1 MVTYVVDSNC
11 FIHMGAMGAT
21 TLLNDLKSCLKTM
34 HVTDGVHGEI
44 RTVRFQR
51 WKQRPN
57 LLEQV
62 KPLLTTHSV
71 DEGQIRG
78 LASKIG
84 ERASPQ
90 DVDLSLMVLSSSL
103 QRDGHD
109 VLLVTDDFKMAKA
122 TEEHQLAGE
131 VCPPSTF
138 FERIAKSAKGKHASE
153 LRRLGRRI
161 RAAEMQYAISR
172 RNEYDVQAKITWMVD
187 SLLSTAPAKAKAVVN
202 QANEGQ
208 SVDYLHQLGRHLSGE
223 DIKTSHR
230 KKLKP
235 LFESCREMLRL
246 EEHVLNLKQRLSDE
260 SLEVVISETQELMA
274 EVLEDSG
281 IDLAP
286 LNRELVDVAH
296 RFSSRI
302 LVRSEMALAIMKR
315 MKGDAVGSH
324 QHLANALFQA
334 THVDDDPIEARILAR
349 LSVLALSTNKFE
361 KAVRLSSA
369 AIGLEALNESMNLK
383 QHVVLSMAQFLNGE
397 DYDGTISK
405 VQGMV
410 QADHNVAMQALTELG
425 ESFLALNRPDFAIEL
440 FDEAMECSSAD
451 GNIDEHL
458 GELVLLAHRAME
470 DDDDVEVDGLRR
482 VLDQIHEQTTQQQ
495 QAVEQTVEDISKR
508 QEQESPVEV
517 STDWQSSD
525 VLLDDERPLYI
536 SAVVGEAAE
545 EQLIVAQHP
554 SLGTIG
560 IWMPSTIQAPQPGAK
575 ITLSN
580 SRVKVAQ
587 APEKLAELHSL
598 KALVAI
604 ENPEGLVFQ
613 SLTEDAKEELEEL

>member
-21 TLLNDLKSCLKTM
+21 TLLKDLKSCLKTM

-508 QEQESPVEV
+508 QEQESHVEV

-525 VLLDDERPLYI
+525 VLLDDDRPLYI

>member
-1 MVTYVVDSNC
+1 
-11 FIHMGAMGAT
+11 
-21 TLLNDLKSCLKTM
+21 
-34 HVTDGVHGEI
+34 
-44 RTVRFQR
+44 
-51 WKQRPN
+51 
-57 LLEQV
+57 
-62 KPLLTTHSV
+62 
-71 DEGQIRG
+71 
-78 LASKIG
+78 
-84 ERASPQ
+84 
-90 DVDLSLMVLSSSL
+90 
-103 QRDGHD
+103 
-109 VLLVTDDFKMAKA
+109 
-122 TEEHQLAGE
+122 
-131 VCPPSTF
+131 
-138 FERIAKSAKGKHASE
+138 
-153 LRRLGRRI
+153 
-161 RAAEMQYAISR
+161 
-172 RNEYDVQAKITWMVD
+172 
-187 SLLSTAPAKAKAVVN
+187 
-202 QANEGQ
+202 
-208 SVDYLHQLGRHLSGE
+208 LGRHLSGE

-246 EEHVLNLKQRLSDE
+246 EEHVLNLKQRLADE

-369 AIGLEALNESMNLK
+369 AIGLNALNEPMNLK
-383 QHVVLSMAQFLNGE
+383 QHVVLSMAQFLNEE

-508 QEQESPVEV
+508 QEQESHVEV

-525 VLLDDERPLYI
+525 VLLDDDRPLYI

>member
-246 EEHVLNLKQRLSDE
+246 EEHVLNLKQRLADE

-369 AIGLEALNESMNLK
+369 AIGLNALNEPMNLK
-383 QHVVLSMAQFLNGE
+383 QHVVLSMAQFLNEE

-508 QEQESPVEV
+508 QEQESHVEV

-525 VLLDDERPLYI
+525 VLLDDDRPLYI

>member
-1 MVTYVVDSNC
+1 
-11 FIHMGAMGAT
+11 
-21 TLLNDLKSCLKTM
+21 
-34 HVTDGVHGEI
+34 
-44 RTVRFQR
+44 
-51 WKQRPN
+51 
-57 LLEQV
+57 
-62 KPLLTTHSV
+62 
-71 DEGQIRG
+71 
-78 LASKIG
+78 
-84 ERASPQ
+84 
-90 DVDLSLMVLSSSL
+90 
-103 QRDGHD
+103 
-109 VLLVTDDFKMAKA
+109 
-122 TEEHQLAGE
+122 
-131 VCPPSTF
+131 
-138 FERIAKSAKGKHASE
+138 
-153 LRRLGRRI
+153 
-161 RAAEMQYAISR
+161 
-172 RNEYDVQAKITWMVD
+172 
-187 SLLSTAPAKAKAVVN
+187 
-202 QANEGQ
+202 
-208 SVDYLHQLGRHLSGE
+208 
-223 DIKTSHR
+223 
-230 KKLKP
+230 
-235 LFESCREMLRL
+235 
-246 EEHVLNLKQRLSDE
+246 
-260 SLEVVISETQELMA
+260 MA

-286 LNRELVDVAH
+286 LKRELVDVAH

-349 LSVLALSTNKFE
+349 LSVLALSTKKHE

-405 VQGMV
+405 VQTIV
-410 QADHNVAMQALTELG
+410 QSDHAGAMQALTELG

-440 FDEAMECSSAD
+440 FDEAMECSSTD

-470 DDDDVEVDGLRR
+470 DDDDVEVEGLRR
-482 VLDQIHEQTTQQQ
+482 VLDRIHEQTTQQPK
-495 QAVEQTVEDISKR
+495 AVEKTVEDISKR
-508 QEQESPVEV
+508 QERERPVEV

-536 SAVVGEAAE
+536 TALVGEAAE

-560 IWMPSTIQAPQPGAK
+560 IWMPSSIQAPQPGAK

-580 SRVKVAQ
+580 SRVKVAK
-587 APEKLAELHSL
+587 APEKLAEAHSL
-598 KALVAI
+598 KALIAI

>member
-1 MVTYVVDSNC
+1 
-11 FIHMGAMGAT
+11 
-21 TLLNDLKSCLKTM
+21 
-34 HVTDGVHGEI
+34 
-44 RTVRFQR
+44 
-51 WKQRPN
+51 
-57 LLEQV
+57 
-62 KPLLTTHSV
+62 
-71 DEGQIRG
+71 
-78 LASKIG
+78 
-84 ERASPQ
+84 
-90 DVDLSLMVLSSSL
+90 
-103 QRDGHD
+103 
-109 VLLVTDDFKMAKA
+109 
-122 TEEHQLAGE
+122 
-131 VCPPSTF
+131 
-138 FERIAKSAKGKHASE
+138 
-153 LRRLGRRI
+153 
-161 RAAEMQYAISR
+161 MQYAISR

-187 SLLSTAPAKAKAVVN
+187 SLLSTAPAKVKSNVAP
-202 QANEGQ
+202 QAAEGDN
-208 SVDYLHQLGRHLSGE
+208 VDYLLQLRRHLSGD

-235 LFESCREMLRL
+235 LFESCREVLRL
-246 EEHVLNLKQRLSDE
+246 EEHVLNLKQRLADE
-260 SLEVVISETQELMA
+260 SLEVVIPETQALMA

-286 LNRELVDVAH
+286 LKRELVDVAH

-315 MKGDAVGSH
+315 MKGDAIGSH

-349 LSVLALSTNKFE
+349 LSVLALSTKKHE

-405 VQGMV
+405 VQTMV
-410 QADHNVAMQALTELG
+410 QADHAVAMQALTELG

-440 FDEAMECSSAD
+440 FDEAMECSSTD

-470 DDDDVEVDGLRR
+470 DDDDVEVEGLRR
-482 VLDQIHEQTTQQQ
+482 VLDRIHEQTTQQQ
-495 QAVEQTVEDISKR
+495 KAVEKTVEDISKR
-508 QEQESPVEV
+508 QESERHVEV
-517 STDWQSSD
+517 STDWQSSE

-536 SAVVGEAAE
+536 TALVGEAAE

-560 IWMPSTIQAPQPGAK
+560 IWMPSSIQAPQPGAK

-587 APEKLAELHSL
+587 APEKLAEAHSL
-598 KALVAI
+598 KALIAI

>member
-369 AIGLEALNESMNLK
+369 AIGLNALNEPMNLK
-383 QHVVLSMAQFLNGE
+383 QHVVLSMAQFLNEE

-525 VLLDDERPLYI
+525 VLLDDDRPLYI

>member
-153 LRRLGRRI
+153 LRRLGRRV

-508 QEQESPVEV
+508 QEQESHVEV

>member
-508 QEQESPVEV
+508 QEQESHVEV

>member
-153 LRRLGRRI
+153 LRRLGRRV

-208 SVDYLHQLGRHLSGE
+208 NVDYLHQLGRHLSGE

-508 QEQESPVEV
+508 QEQESHVEV

-525 VLLDDERPLYI
+525 VLLDDDRPLYI